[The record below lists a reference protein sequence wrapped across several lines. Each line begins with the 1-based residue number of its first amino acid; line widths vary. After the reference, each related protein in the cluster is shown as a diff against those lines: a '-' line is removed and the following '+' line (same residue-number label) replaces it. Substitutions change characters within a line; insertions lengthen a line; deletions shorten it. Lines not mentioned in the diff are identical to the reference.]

1 MPKKTLIRE
10 ATIVS
15 MDPTIGDL
23 AKGDILI
30 VDDRIAQIAST
41 ISADDAEIVDAEGM
55 IASPGF
61 VDTHR
66 HVWQTQLKG
75 AAINWSLFD
84 YACLMRSMYSVC
96 YSPDD
101 AYLGNYV
108 GALDAIN
115 AGITSMVD
123 HGHLQISPDHSD
135 QLVQGLKDS
144 GIRGIMCYGIYRNPK
159 YQPGDALTSE
169 KIVADIAGPLDDFHR
184 QNAARVREKHF
195 PSNDGLMQF
204 GIATS
209 EWVNFT
215 DMAPILMEMQ
225 WARTLE
231 PSRISIHISYGVNE
245 GFRIIPQLLEHGELG
260 DDLLFVHGNNL
271 TLGELSMLRQNGG
284 WLSIT
289 PESELQMG
297 MGYPVLERVVESG
310 SVPSLGID
318 IASNYA
324 GDMFAQMRLML
335 QTMRFRDFEV
345 ANAGLPTTERYAAR
359 KMLEFAT
366 IGGAICMGMEDITG
380 SLTPGKKA
388 DIILT
393 RMDSVNMSPVRDP
406 IAALVFYADA
416 ADIDSVWVDGVA
428 RKRGGLLT
436 GLDWDA
442 VRGRLIRSRDHIY
455 EEFAKIDEVA
465 VRNAWAPLWGISKSA
480 AEPAVKVE
488 IHS

>member
-1 MPKKTLIRE
+1 MSNQRKTLIRG

-15 MDPTIGDL
+15 MDPTVGDIP
-23 AKGDILI
+23 KGDILI
-30 VDDRIAQIAST
+30 IDDRIAAIAPS
-41 ISADDAEIVDAEGM
+41 IEADDAEIINATGM

-61 VDTHR
+61 IDTHR

-75 AAINWSLFD
+75 SAINWSLFD
-84 YACLMRSMYSVC
+84 YAVLMRSMYSVC
-96 YSPDD
+96 YNAED

-135 QLVQGLKDS
+135 GLVQGLKDS
-144 GIRGIMCYGIYRNPK
+144 GIRGIMCYGIYRNPQYK
-159 YQPGDALTSE
+159 PGDALTPQM
-169 KIVADIAGPLDDFHR
+169 IVADIAGPLDDFHR
-184 QNAARVREKHF
+184 VNGARVREKHF
-195 PSNDGLMQF
+195 PASDGLLQF
-204 GIATS
+204 GVATS
-209 EWVNFT
+209 EWVNFC
-215 DMAPILMEMQ
+215 DMDPVLMEME
-225 WARTLE
+225 WVRTLE

-245 GFRIIPQLLEHGELG
+245 HFRIIPKLHEAQQLG
-260 DDLLFVHGNNL
+260 DDLLFVHGNHLPPSEL
-271 TLGELSMLRQNGG
+271 TLLKGHGG

-297 MGYPVLERVVESG
+297 MGYPVLERVVDSG
-310 SVPSLGID
+310 STPSLGID

-335 QTMRFRDFEV
+335 QTMRFRHYEI
-345 ANAGLPTTERYAAR
+345 ANAGLPIESRYAAR

-366 IGGAICMGMEDITG
+366 IGGAICMGTDSITG

-388 DIILT
+388 DLILT
-393 RMDSVNMSPVRDP
+393 RTDSVNMSPVRDP
-406 IAALVFYADA
+406 VAALVFYADV

-428 RKRGGLLT
+428 RKRGGKLT

-442 VRGRLIRSRDHIY
+442 VRNRLVKSRDDIY
-455 EEFAKIDEVA
+455 EKFSRISETQ
-465 VRNAWAPLWGISKSA
+465 VRAAWAPLWNLEQPAI
-480 AEPAVKVE
+480 EPAQ
-488 IHS
+488 